1 MSSEKPDREYTLL
14 RMTDHDSSTSDDFL
28 RIFHGQ
34 AFGNFIFLN
43 ILGYTLFKDSIQLIA
58 DVCQTIIVLATLMA
72 FYVER
77 AFFTRNRVFQLL
89 CLALVV
95 QSLSW
100 VASRQFVPDYALKYP
115 SVKSMAYLFFF
126 LGLAYWLKGDPRRI
140 VITLLTF
147 CLGVIFTFAYHSS
160 FFSIVET
167 GLDGARVDFNYRNA
181 QHGSLIAGACFL
193 FFVLLLLTSKFRK
206 LSLGNAGIL
215 LGILL
220 FGVFSVILQS
230 RQSWLAIS
238 ASLAILPLLG
248 GGEHWPRRKVVLTY
262 AILLMTMLALYQVSF
277 IRERLLA
284 GFVHQGDVHAILTG
298 NWNEVRDFSIGVR
311 LKTWLEAIQWFL
323 AHPFFGTGYG
333 SQSLVITL
341 SKTLP
346 DYITR
351 EFRHLHNSNMETLV
365 CWGVAGF
372 LVLYGTLFSV
382 LRQVLCC
389 PVSSRFIKMLAISFI
404 LYWLIINNFESFF
417 YMRSG
422 QWVFSVFMG
431 AIYSTALHWEL
442 NRLGKEGHENLRH

>member
-1 MSSEKPDREYTLL
+1 MKDPTL
-14 RMTDHDSSTSDDFL
+14 STSHKFL
-28 RIFHGQ
+28 RFFHGQ

-43 ILGYTLFKDSIQLIA
+43 ILGYTLFKDSVQLIA

-72 FYVER
+72 FYVDR
-77 AFFTRNRVFQLL
+77 AFFIKNRVFQLL
-89 CLALVV
+89 CLAMVV
-95 QSLSW
+95 QCLSW
-100 VASRQFVPDYALKYP
+100 ISSRFYVPDYALKYP
-115 SVKSMAYLFFF
+115 SMKSMAYLFFF
-126 LGLAYWLKGDPRRI
+126 LGLAYWLRGEPKRI
-140 VITLLTF
+140 VIVLLTF
-147 CLGVIFTFAYHSS
+147 CAGVIFTFAYHSS
-160 FFSIVET
+160 LFSIVET

-181 QHGSLIAGACFL
+181 QHGSLIAGVCFL
-193 FFVLLLLTSKFRK
+193 FFVLLLLTSRFKK

-248 GGEHWPRRKVVLTY
+248 GGEHWPRRKVVMTY
-262 AILLMTMLALYQVSF
+262 AILLLTMLALYQVPF
-277 IRERLLA
+277 IRERLLS
-284 GFVHQGDVHAILTG
+284 GFVHQGDVNAILTG
-298 NWNEVRDFSIGVR
+298 NWNQVRDFSIGVR

-365 CWGVAGF
+365 CWGIAGF

-382 LRQVLCC
+382 ARQVLSC

-431 AIYSTALHWEL
+431 AIYSVALHGEM
-442 NRLGKEGHENLRH
+442 NRFAKEGHENLRH

>member
-1 MSSEKPDREYTLL
+1 MKDPTL
-14 RMTDHDSSTSDDFL
+14 STSHEFL
-28 RIFHGQ
+28 RFFHGQ

-43 ILGYTLFKDSIQLIA
+43 ILGYTLFKDSVQLIA

-72 FYVER
+72 FYVDR
-77 AFFTRNRVFQLL
+77 AFFIKNRVFQLL
-89 CLALVV
+89 CLAVVV
-95 QSLSW
+95 QCLSW
-100 VASRQFVPDYALKYP
+100 SSSRFYVPDYALKYP

-126 LGLAYWLKGDPRRI
+126 LGLAYWLRGEPKRI
-140 VITLLTF
+140 VIVLLTF
-147 CLGVIFTFAYHSS
+147 CAGVIFTFAYHSA

-181 QHGSLIAGACFL
+181 QHGSLIAGVCFL
-193 FFVLLLLTSKFRK
+193 FFVLLLLTSRFKK

-248 GGEHWPRRKVVLTY
+248 GGEHWPRRKVVMTY
-262 AILLMTMLALYQVSF
+262 AILLLTMLALYQVSF
-277 IRERLLA
+277 IRERVLS
-284 GFVHQGDVHAILTG
+284 GFVHQGDVNAILTG
-298 NWNEVRDFSIGVR
+298 NWNQVRDFSIGVR

-365 CWGVAGF
+365 CWGIAGF

-382 LRQVLCC
+382 ARQVLSC

-404 LYWLIINNFESFF
+404 FYWLIINNFESFF

-431 AIYSTALHWEL
+431 AIYSVALHGEM
-442 NRLGKEGHENLRH
+442 NRFAKEGHENLRH

>member
-1 MSSEKPDREYTLL
+1 MKDPTL
-14 RMTDHDSSTSDDFL
+14 STSHEFL
-28 RIFHGQ
+28 RFFHGQ

-43 ILGYTLFKDSIQLIA
+43 ILGYTLFKDSVQLIA

-72 FYVER
+72 FYVDR
-77 AFFTRNRVFQLL
+77 AFFIKNRVFQLL
-89 CLALVV
+89 CLAMVV
-95 QSLSW
+95 QCLSW
-100 VASRQFVPDYALKYP
+100 ISSRFYVPDYALKYP
-115 SVKSMAYLFFF
+115 SMKSMAYLFFF
-126 LGLAYWLKGDPRRI
+126 LGLAYWLRGEPKRI
-140 VITLLTF
+140 VIVLLTF
-147 CLGVIFTFAYHSS
+147 CAGVIFTFAYHSS
-160 FFSIVET
+160 LFSIVET

-181 QHGSLIAGACFL
+181 QHGSLIAGVCFL
-193 FFVLLLLTSKFRK
+193 FFVLLLLTSRFKK

-248 GGEHWPRRKVVLTY
+248 GGEHWPRRKVVMTY
-262 AILLMTMLALYQVSF
+262 AILLLTMLALYQVPF
-277 IRERLLA
+277 IRERLLS
-284 GFVHQGDVHAILTG
+284 GFVHQGDVNAILTG
-298 NWNEVRDFSIGVR
+298 NWNQVRDFSIGVR

-365 CWGVAGF
+365 CWGIAGF

-382 LRQVLCC
+382 ARQVLSC

-431 AIYSTALHWEL
+431 AIYSVALHGEM
-442 NRLGKEGHENLRH
+442 NRFAKEGHENLRH